1 MSWKVRSGCLCRVG
15 LGKTENHGFYFF
27 LNNVHDYLDKALKII
42 RHGLQNYKEKQVK
55 DDHTS
60 QNCVTFGSGRELCPG
75 LRKGTL
81 GVPAELTSLPFDLG
95 GAINQ
100 LLALHLS
107 FISIKSLLYIYTYM
121 FHEFF

>member
-1 MSWKVRSGCLCRVG
+1 MSWKVRSGCLCRVE

-27 LNNVHDYLDKALKII
+27 LNNVPDYLDKALKII

-81 GVPAELTSLPFDLG
+81 GAPAELTSLPFDLG
-95 GAINQ
+95 GD
-100 LLALHLS
+100 
-107 FISIKSLLYIYTYM
+107 
-121 FHEFF
+121 